1 MNSKANQIYLKQT
14 KIIQDVMSIHYQKI
28 KLQKNIH
35 LTTILAGLNV
45 FSPFGFILVTNLVRN
60 RSHI

>member
-35 LTTILAGLNV
+35 LTIILAGLNV